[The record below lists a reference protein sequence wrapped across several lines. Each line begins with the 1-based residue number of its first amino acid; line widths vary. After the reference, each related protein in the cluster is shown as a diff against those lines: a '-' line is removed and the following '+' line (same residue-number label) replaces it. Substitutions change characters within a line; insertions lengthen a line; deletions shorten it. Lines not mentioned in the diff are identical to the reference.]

1 MTAIIEK
8 GQNGFYSV
16 YVKDDLPGI
25 GLNGQGYSVDEAK
38 KEMLTALEEIKEIY
52 KEEGMPISETL
63 ANLTIEYKYDMQSFF
78 NYFSWIN
85 ISKLSEKVGINGSL
99 LRRYKNG
106 LAFASERQCAKI
118 QDSMQQLGNELST
131 ARF

>member
-1 MTAIIEK
+1 
-8 GQNGFYSV
+8 
-16 YVKDDLPGI
+16 
-25 GLNGQGYSVDEAK
+25 
-38 KEMLTALEEIKEIY
+38 
-52 KEEGMPISETL
+52 MPISETL